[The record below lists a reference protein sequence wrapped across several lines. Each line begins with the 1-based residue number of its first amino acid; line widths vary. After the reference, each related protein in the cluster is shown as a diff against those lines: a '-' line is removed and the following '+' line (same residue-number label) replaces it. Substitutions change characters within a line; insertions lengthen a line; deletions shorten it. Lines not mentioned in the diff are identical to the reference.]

1 MIFAKLQY
9 SNLKYPFRITSKS
22 YFITPSA
29 EKSVINLNYDLSDII
44 LDGYNVSDLIVP
56 TINYTDAHRYQQV
69 TITDA
74 NGGITGTA
82 NIMAET
88 MIPFS
93 LRFAI
98 VLYKTS
104 AFN

>member
-1 MIFAKLQY
+1 MK
-9 SNLKYPFRITSKS
+9 NPFKTTSKS

-29 EKSVINLNYDLSDII
+29 EKSIINLSYDLSDII
-44 LDGYNVSDLIVP
+44 LDGYNASDLIIP
-56 TINYTDAHRYQQV
+56 TINYTDTHRYQQV

-74 NGGITGTA
+74 NGGINGTA

-93 LRFAI
+93 IRFTI